1 MLIAQGQKHKEMP
14 ARGTGLF
21 GFCKDMAKH
30 ILHTRMLRRKL
41 GVQVLLVLMVLFSL
55 GVFVLEAWLESNIW
69 LFTSFWAL
77 IFVLTSILLFLAFY
91 DALRVV
97 GEVKDEHNKEVAD
110 NLRELAEQIRVEQ
123 EKAGKRAQNGG
134 D

>member
-1 MLIAQGQKHKEMP
+1 MPRKGGGLI
-14 ARGTGLF
+14 RISTG
-21 GFCKDMAKH
+21 MAKH
-30 ILHTRMLRRKL
+30 ILHTRALRRKL
-41 GVQVLLVLMVLFSL
+41 GLQVLLVLMVFFSL
-55 GVFVLEAWLESNIW
+55 GVFVIEDWLESNLW

-77 IFVLTSILLFLAFY
+77 IFVLTSVLLFLAFY

-110 NLRELAEQIRVEQ
+110 NLRELAEEIRAEQ
-123 EKAGKRAQNGG
+123 EKLGVREGEKKKR